1 MLGVDKCDQM
11 RGSYSPQRRS
21 SKPWKALFFWT
32 VDIACVNAFA
42 LWQEWSGMKEIKT
55 ASRLEFQ
62 RYLVEELL
70 GVVPGGANVN
80 NLV

>member
-1 MLGVDKCDQM
+1 
-11 RGSYSPQRRS
+11 
-21 SKPWKALFFWT
+21 
-32 VDIACVNAFA
+32 
-42 LWQEWSGMKEIKT
+42 MKEIKT